1 MIKKNRSKYLEDKY
15 IKGRDKKYTKIQI
28 GKM

>member
-15 IKGRDKKYTKIQI
+15 IKGRDKKYTKIQ
-28 GKM
+28 KYR